1 MLKPIIV
8 GLLMT
13 ASSVAGFAHADDAK
27 PAAPKAEAAAAAPP
41 ADAKPAE
48 AKFDPGVPAPKVADD
63 YYAGAEKVVVHVS
76 MEGDEKKYLGVLG
89 NVSNYIK
96 ALEQTGKKT
105 DAVIVMNGDGL
116 GLLTTAKQ
124 VEMNADAKLPAKIA
138 ELKEKGVKFQICYNT
153 LTGRKIA
160 FADLYDAKA
169 EDVIPSGVAE
179 AGRLQSQ
186 GYQLL
191 KP

>member
-1 MLKPIIV
+1 MLKPI
-8 GLLMT
+8 LFSMFM
-13 ASSVAGFAHADDAK
+13 ASSLLTQVAS
-27 PAAPKAEAAAAAPP
+27 AE
-41 ADAKPAE
+41 E

-63 YYAGAEKVVVHVS
+63 YYAGAEKVIVHVS
-76 MEGDEKKYLGVLG
+76 MDGDEKKYMGVLG

-96 ALEQTGKKT
+96 ALDATGKKT
-105 DAVIVMNGDGL
+105 DAIIVMNGDGL

-138 ELKEKGVKFQICYNT
+138 ELKEKGVKFEVCYNT
-153 LTGRKIA
+153 LIGRKIK
-160 FADLYDAKA
+160 FEDLYDAKP

>member
-1 MLKPIIV
+1 MLKPIIL

-13 ASSVAGFAHADDAK
+13 ASSVAGLAIADDAK
-27 PAAPKAEAAAAAPP
+27 PAEPKAEAAAAPA

-63 YYAGAEKVVVHVS
+63 YCAGAEKVVVHVT

-105 DAVIVMNGDGL
+105 DAIVVMNGDGL

-124 VEMNADAKLPAKIA
+124 VEMNADSKLPAKIA

-153 LTGRKIA
+153 LTGRKIK
-160 FADLYDAKA
+160 FADLYDAKP

>member
-1 MLKPIIV
+1 MLKPIIL

-13 ASSVAGFAHADDAK
+13 ASSVAGLAIADDAK
-27 PAAPKAEAAAAAPP
+27 PAEPKAEAAAAPA

-63 YYAGAEKVVVHVS
+63 YYAGAEKVVVHVT

-105 DAVIVMNGDGL
+105 DAIVVMTGDGL

-124 VEMNADAKLPAKIA
+124 VEMNADSKLPAKIA

-153 LTGRKIA
+153 LTGRKIK
-160 FADLYDAKA
+160 FADLYDAKP